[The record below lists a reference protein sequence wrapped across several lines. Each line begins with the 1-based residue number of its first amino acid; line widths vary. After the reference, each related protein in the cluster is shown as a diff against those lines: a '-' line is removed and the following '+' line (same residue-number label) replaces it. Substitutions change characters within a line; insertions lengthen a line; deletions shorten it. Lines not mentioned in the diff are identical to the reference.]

1 MKNKGHKPTGQ
12 LVQTAR
18 NAGYSSVLEMLNV
31 KGPDNLC
38 QEEVVEIM
46 GETPKKAVASNKGPE
61 VASPRKTGKENFF
74 GGKTDADLNSQ
85 KLETNCSE
93 KKSKKTKQEG
103 DCSHLWWPSQ
113 LTLYKLKCDKEPL
126 NSRLGPPDFHPQTP
140 NCHEETLTRDY
151 VQSGYRETIKGIEET
166 SEISLTQVQAS
177 TKPFIIKCKE
187 KTS

>member
-151 VQSGYRETIKGIEET
+151 VQSGYRETIKGIEVIQ
-166 SEISLTQVQAS
+166 SYYYVLVCRKVNGLFSNG
-177 TKPFIIKCKE
+177 
-187 KTS
+187 